1 MVGLW
6 WFLSHLMT
14 GRTHPESKHIQTDQ
28 DEDVDHEACRI
39 QWAIDTH
46 GFNHRLKSRFL
57 TQIQ

>member
-1 MVGLW
+1 
-6 WFLSHLMT
+6 MT